1 MIVQSTYSNGIL
13 SKFIIM
19 YHGNSINWEIQN
31 YKLDD
36 FPFYLNQEDR
46 KTKKPWLLMF
56 WCGSGYGVD
65 AFVVF
70 ANGEREAKSEAFQRL
85 RSRCPQ
91 IIWTYDEAL
100 KQCQDIALD
109 NWESSD
115 DPDDP
120 FGVYS
125 TFEETFIEDEENE
138 LCALEEN
145 FMCEE
150 ITDKVIINK
159 INNFLNK
166 IENGNT
172 SK

>member
-1 MIVQSTYSNGIL
+1 MGKTLV
-13 SKFIIM
+13 IM
-19 YHGNSINWEIQN
+19 YHGNFINWEIQN

-36 FPFYLNQEDR
+36 FPFYLNPEDR
-46 KTKKPWLLMF
+46 KTKKPYLLNF
-56 WCGSGYGVD
+56 WCGSGGLVD

-70 ANGEREAKSEAFQRL
+70 SNSEREAKSEAFPRL
-85 RSRCPQ
+85 RGRCPQ

-138 LCALEEN
+138 LCALAEN
-145 FMCEE
+145 FMCEK

-159 INNFLNK
+159 ITNFLNK
-166 IENGNT
+166 IER
-172 SK
+172 

>member
-1 MIVQSTYSNGIL
+1 
-13 SKFIIM
+13 M

-36 FPFYLNQEDR
+36 FPFYLNPEDR
-46 KTKKPWLLMF
+46 KTKKPWLLNF

-70 ANGEREAKSEAFQRL
+70 ANGEREAKSEAFPRL
-85 RSRCPQ
+85 RMRCPK

-100 KQCQDIALD
+100 KDCQDIAID
-109 NWESSD
+109 D
-115 DPDDP
+115 QDYDPDKMYEIFDNRY
-120 FGVYS
+120 V
-125 TFEETFIEDEENE
+125 EDDFSE
-138 LCALEEN
+138 LCALSEN
-145 FMCEE
+145 FCCVE

-159 INNFLNK
+159 ITNFLNK